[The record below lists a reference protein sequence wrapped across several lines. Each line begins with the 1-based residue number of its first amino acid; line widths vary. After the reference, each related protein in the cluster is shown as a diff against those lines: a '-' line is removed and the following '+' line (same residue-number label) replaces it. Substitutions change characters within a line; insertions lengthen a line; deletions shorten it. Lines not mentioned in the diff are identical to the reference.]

1 MAYSIIKKLVS
12 QFGDKIYFVY
22 RSFPLNDIH
31 PHAQH
36 AAETDEA
43 AAAQDRRIAGNPIN

>member
-1 MAYSIIKKLVS
+1 MPIYGDGLPHNQETS

-36 AAETDEA
+36 AAEADEA
-43 AAAQDRRIAGNPIN
+43 AVFVRSQSV